1 MKFENEQDKLKKQR
15 TKQKLRTTLEKAL
28 QEKIERL
35 QQEYREEQDLST
47 KLVQMA
53 QQDLQDEA
61 DKNKQ
66 KRVRHV
72 FSVSYVLGEI
82 PC

>member
-15 TKQKLRTTLEKAL
+15 TKQKLRTILQKAL
-28 QEKIERL
+28 QEKIEHL
-35 QQEYREEQDLST
+35 QQEHKEEQDFSMKVL
-47 KLVQMA
+47 QMA
-53 QQDLQDEA
+53 RQDLQDEA

-72 FSVSYVLGEI
+72 FRV
-82 PC
+82 